1 MALEKMVSDLSNFK
15 TKGDVAY
22 DKLDPQIKNGVD
34 YFPDD
39 TSGAKGFTPNTD
51 LLTKYNKF
59 MKDVRQNNTL
69 PNQYDGQANISAPN
83 AGVRVNFKSRRAYGS
98 LFEYS
103 EPEGVGISKTSHI
116 FSIDNQLGIRVQP
129 KFTSDFMTTPV
140 ADYVSKLS
148 PPENISKTYDL
159 IPNTYNRLLPNYT
172 EYSNEFAPIGGSV
185 FRFANLLPRI
195 TVYRDVTQRFSN
207 YSTEVERFKD
217 GEYKTPKGFGGV
229 QRTLQ
234 LSKEAFRRTETSKL
248 DNFKSVFT
256 VETTKKKYEGS
267 KYIKDLFEFKDGLGR
282 DTFKNVP
289 AGINDLGKFQT
300 ADFRTVA
307 NRGPFEGNSTH
318 PIILRKPGSNWD
330 NVLNESV
337 IGGTAGDVVAGAL
350 GVVGLLTRTS
360 RDLADKSRIFRFLIS
375 TKGISFVAK
384 QFAFQALNPTI
395 ESKIYNPLS
404 TLGIAGASDLL
415 SGDVR
420 GLLRAAG
427 SFLFPTHIDR
437 HLGGKKY
444 HDTSDDNSVLRLTG
458 TTNGDPDGRLQY
470 FAQAFAPQTNA
481 PEVDTGFSLFDNY
494 ANSQIDGA
502 QGGLFFA
509 RANPNKYAFPISS
522 APKKVVGG
530 RPHFIAGPLE
540 AKTDFEEIRD
550 KVGGTFNKDTAIK
563 DNGSLIT
570 RHSTFEYTQLNEDFS
585 YENSELV
592 TPREINDSNYSIIQ
606 SEYDLRLK
614 GQKINRDIGFQKNR
628 NGDADKIN
636 MLPYGLDYN
645 QTANADLKDFI
656 KFRFYDIVNEK
667 FIVFRAILE
676 AITDTVTPNYSEES
690 YIGRPDKVFI
700 YQNVDRSISFTF
712 SIYPKT
718 KQELPVLMK
727 KLNHLVGL
735 CYPTF
740 SQTERMQ
747 APFMELTMG
756 DMFVNTPGILTGL
769 TVTVEEQSTW
779 EIDEGLQFPHFIKAA
794 CEFRHIGQYIPD
806 ARGKHYDLPSI
817 QDVERGLTIPPQ

>member
-1 MALEKMVSDLSNFK
+1 MALKDLVSDLSNFN
-15 TKGDVAY
+15 GRSQY
-22 DKLDPQIKNGVD
+22 DGLDSQIENGVD

-39 TSGAKGFTPNTD
+39 TSGAKGFTPSTD

-83 AGVRVNFKSRRAYGS
+83 AGVRENFKSRRAYGS
-98 LFEYS
+98 QFEYS

-116 FSIDNQLGIRVQP
+116 LSLDNQLGIRIQP

-172 EYSNEFAPIGGSV
+172 EYSNEFASIGGSV
-185 FRFANLLPRI
+185 FRFANLMPRI

-229 QRTLQ
+229 QRTFQ
-234 LSKEAFRRTETSKL
+234 LTKEAFRRTETSKL

-256 VETTKKKYEGS
+256 VETTKKKYERS
-267 KYIKDLFEFKDGLGR
+267 RYIKDLFEFKDGLGR

-289 AGINDLGKFQT
+289 SGINENGKFGT
-300 ADFRTVA
+300 TDFRTIA
-307 NRGPFEGNSTH
+307 NKGPFKGNSTH

-330 NVLNESV
+330 NVLNESI
-337 IGGTAGDVVAGAL
+337 IGGTTGDVVAGAL

-360 RDLADKSRIFRFLIS
+360 RDLADKSRIFRFMIS
-375 TKGISFVAK
+375 SKGISFVAK
-384 QFAFQALNPTI
+384 QFAFQALNPTL

-427 SFLFPTHIDR
+427 SFLFPTHVER
-437 HLGGKKY
+437 HIPNPLMRGVSRY
-444 HDTSDDNSVLRLTG
+444 EEALDLTESRLIFQSEAFKIISPV
-458 TTNGDPDGRLQY
+458 PDVP
-470 FAQAFAPQTNA
+470 QA
-481 PEVDTGFSLFDNY
+481 S
-494 ANSQIDGA
+494 
-502 QGGLFFA
+502 GLFSGA
-509 RANPNKYAFPISS
+509 INRAVDRISNAAKAAIYSPTFVASNPNKYLFPISS
-522 APKKVVGG
+522 APKSVKDG
-530 RPHFIAGPLE
+530 RPSFVGTALDLGISDVGE
-540 AKTDFEEIRD
+540 AISKR
-550 KVGGTFNKDTAIK
+550 GSTFNQESARLQEGGPSAKKKTHQFKEYAELLKKARDTNRIT
-563 DNGSLIT
+563 GSPIVKKIG
-570 RHSTFEYTQLNEDFS
+570 EQG
-585 YENSELV
+585 
-592 TPREINDSNYSIIQ
+592 IN
-606 SEYDLRLK
+606 LGAGRGPVRLSS
-614 GQKINRDIGFQKNR
+614 RDEV
-628 NGDADKIN
+628 N
-636 MLPYGLDYN
+636 MHPYGSEKGDVLPE
-645 QTANADLKDFI
+645 DFI
-656 KFRFYDIVNEK
+656 KFRFYDITNDK
-667 FIVFRAILE
+667 FIIFRAILE
-676 AITDTVTPNYSEES
+676 AITDTITPNYSEEN
-690 YIGRPDKVFI
+690 YIGRPDKVFV

-712 SIYPKT
+712 SIYPKSKEEMEPLIT
-718 KQELPVLMK
+718 

-756 DMFVNTPGILTGL
+756 DMFKDTPGILTGL
-769 TVTVEEQSTW
+769 TVTVEEASTW

-794 CEFRHIGQYIPD
+794 CEFRHIGKYIPD

-817 QDVERGLTIPPQ
+817 EDRERGLTIPPQQTTAG